1 MPPII
6 ASRIGSFDQIRLI
19 RIIDL
24 RIVLEIV
31 GTVDRSSVHRVQRI
45 SYPMR
50 HVQRLVVTE
59 RIVAHGTVIERS
71 EVADV
76 NKILISLFFRQLRP
90 SRRMPLVVG
99 IVGRRGRKL
108 RQHEH
113 LRLTAEKFEFDGRRT
128 FPAPGI
134 RRVIDVQDIADVRTL
149 YGALLHEDRRIVE
162 PERAPSTSVLDFGT
176 PSGAD
181 RSLNLY
187 GGRTLRSSDRRR
199 GPPYGRTR
207 KIVRIVAA
215 SHDRE
220 RNHRQEQPFPS
231 LLTISEH
238 RHHR

>member
-1 MPPII
+1 MSPVVTAPI
-6 ASRIGSFDQIRLI
+6 GTGHEVGLPG
-19 RIIDL
+19 IIDL
-24 RIVLEIV
+24 RIVLKIV
-31 GTVDRSSVHRVQRI
+31 GTVYRPPIYRMQRI
-45 SYPMR
+45 SHPMR
-50 HVQRLVVTE
+50 HMERFVVAE
-59 RIVAHGTVIERS
+59 RIVAHGVVIERS

-76 NKILISLFFRQLRP
+76 NEILIDSLFRQFGPGLR
-90 SRRMPLVVG
+90 MTFIVG

-134 RRVIDVQDIADVRTL
+134 PRIIDVQDIADVRTL

-187 GGRTLRSSDRRR
+187 GGRTLRSSYRRR
-199 GPPYGRTR
+199 GPPYGRTP

-215 SHDRE
+215 SYDRE

>member
-1 MPPII
+1 
-6 ASRIGSFDQIRLI
+6 
-19 RIIDL
+19 
-24 RIVLEIV
+24 
-31 GTVDRSSVHRVQRI
+31 
-45 SYPMR
+45 MR
-50 HVQRLVVTE
+50 HMERFVVAE
-59 RIVAHGTVIERS
+59 RIVAHGAVIERS

-76 NKILISLFFRQLRP
+76 NEILIDSLFRQFGPGLR
-90 SRRMPLVVG
+90 MTFIVG

-187 GGRTLRSSDRRR
+187 GGRTSAAPTVEEVRHTAEPEKSSVSS
-199 GPPYGRTR
+199 PQATTESAI
-207 KIVRIVAA
+207 IVRN
-215 SHDRE
+215 SHF
-220 RNHRQEQPFPS
+220 HPFS
-231 LLTISEH
+231 QYLNIDIIGKL
-238 RHHR
+238 